1 MLSKESVKCVKSVV
15 RKQTMADT
23 MKAIMYYAPKDVR
36 VEMIPVPACGDNEI
50 RVKVDACA
58 VCGTDLKSY
67 NNGNPRIK
75 APLPMGHEFTGLVE
89 TIGKHVEGFTLGDR
103 IVMATTISC
112 GECYYCQRGWQ
123 NICANLSP
131 MSFGYAGGMAEYTV
145 IPSRALRN
153 GHVIKVPEG
162 VNAEHAALSEP
173 VSCAV
178 NTCEICEVRNG
189 DTVVISGAG
198 TLGMM
203 NACVARE
210 FGAQKIILVN
220 RSKPRLERA
229 RSFGFD
235 VLIHSEEQD
244 VLQTILDETNGIGAD
259 VVIVAAPAAAPQEQA
274 IELVRKRGAV
284 CLFASL
290 PVGRNMLSL
299 DSRKIHYGELRVLG
313 ISDSTPHH
321 VAKAVELISQNRLP
335 MEKLATHILGL
346 DDIFKAFELMTSGKS
361 LRVVLKP

>member
-1 MLSKESVKCVKSVV
+1 
-15 RKQTMADT
+15 MADT
-23 MKAIMYYAPKDVR
+23 MKAVMYYAPKDIR
-36 VEMIPVPACGDNEI
+36 IETIAVPACGGDEV

-75 APLPMGHEFTGLVE
+75 APLAMGHEFTGLIE
-89 TIGKHVEGFTLGDR
+89 TIGKNVEGFVIGDR

-112 GECYYCQRGWQ
+112 GECYYCKRGWR

-131 MSFGYAGGMAEYTV
+131 MSFGYAGGMAEYTI
-145 IPSRALRN
+145 IPSRALKN

-162 VNAEHAALSEP
+162 VKAEYAALSEP

-178 NTCEICEVRNG
+178 NTSEICEVQEG
-189 DTVVISGAG
+189 DTVVVIGAG
-198 TLGMM
+198 ALGMI

-210 FGAQKIILVN
+210 FGAKKIILVN

-229 RSFGFD
+229 KAFD
-235 VLIHSEEQD
+235 FDILIHSEEQD
-244 VLQTILDETNGIGAD
+244 VVQTILDETDGIGAD
-259 VVIVAAPAAAPQEQA
+259 VVIVAAPAAQPQEQA
-274 IELVRKRGAV
+274 VEMVRKRGAV

-290 PVGRNMLSL
+290 PVGKNMLSL

-313 ISDSTPHH
+313 ISDSTPRH
-321 VAKAVELISQNRLP
+321 VMKAVELISQNRLP
-335 MEKLATHILGL
+335 MDKLATHSLGL
-346 DDIFKAFELMTSGKS
+346 DDIFKAFELMQSGQS

>member
-1 MLSKESVKCVKSVV
+1 
-15 RKQTMADT
+15 MADT
-23 MKAIMYYAPKDVR
+23 MKAVMYYAPKDIR
-36 VEMIPVPACGDNEI
+36 IETIPVPYCGDNEI

-89 TIGKHVEGFTLGDR
+89 TIGKDVEGFSIGDR
-103 IVMATTISC
+103 VVMATTISC
-112 GECYYCQRGWQ
+112 GECYYCKRGWR
-123 NICANLSP
+123 NICVNLAP
-131 MSFGYAGGMAEYTV
+131 MSFSYAGGMAEYTT
-145 IPSRALRN
+145 IPARALKN

-162 VNAEHAALSEP
+162 VKAEYAALSEP

-178 NTCEICEVRNG
+178 NTSEICEVQKG
-189 DTVVISGAG
+189 DTVVVIGAG
-198 TLGMM
+198 SLGMI

-210 FGAQKIILVN
+210 FGAKKIILVN
-220 RSKPRLERA
+220 RTKPRLERA

-244 VLQTILDETNGIGAD
+244 AVQIIFDETDGIGAD
-259 VVIVAAPAAAPQEQA
+259 VVIVAAPAAKPQEQA
-274 IELVRKRGAV
+274 IEMVRKRGAV

-290 PVGRNMLSL
+290 PVGKNLLSL

-313 ISDSTPHH
+313 ISDSTPRH
-321 VAKAVELISQNRLP
+321 VEKAVELISNNRLP
-335 MEKLATHILGL
+335 MDKLATHVLGL
-346 DDIFKAFELMTSGKS
+346 DEIFKAFELMQSGAS

>member
-1 MLSKESVKCVKSVV
+1 
-15 RKQTMADT
+15 MADT
-23 MKAIMYYAPKDVR
+23 MKAVMYYAPKDIR
-36 VEMIPVPACGDNEI
+36 IETIPVPSCGDNEI

-89 TIGKHVEGFTLGDR
+89 TIGKNVEGFSIGDR
-103 IVMATTISC
+103 VVMATTISC
-112 GECYYCQRGWQ
+112 GECYYCKRGWR
-123 NICANLSP
+123 NICVNLAP
-131 MSFGYAGGMAEYTV
+131 MSFSYAGGMAEYTT
-145 IPSRALRN
+145 IPARALKN

-162 VNAEHAALSEP
+162 VKAEYAALSEP

-178 NTCEICEVRNG
+178 NTSEICEVQEG
-189 DTVVISGAG
+189 DTVVVIGAG
-198 TLGMM
+198 SLGMI

-210 FGAQKIILVN
+210 FGAKKIILVN
-220 RSKPRLERA
+220 RTKPRLERA

-244 VLQTILDETNGIGAD
+244 AVQIIFDETDGIGAD
-259 VVIVAAPAAAPQEQA
+259 VVIVAAPAAKPQEQA
-274 IELVRKRGAV
+274 IEMVRKRGAV

-290 PVGRNMLSL
+290 PVGKNMLSL

-313 ISDSTPHH
+313 ISDSTPRH
-321 VAKAVELISQNRLP
+321 VTKAVELISNNRLP
-335 MEKLATHILGL
+335 MDKLATHILDL
-346 DDIFKAFELMTSGKS
+346 DEIFKAFELMQSGAS

>member
-1 MLSKESVKCVKSVV
+1 M
-15 RKQTMADT
+15 TDT
-23 MKAIMYYAPKDVR
+23 MKAVMYYAPQDIR
-36 VEMIPVPACGDNEI
+36 VEMIPVPSCGDDEI

-67 NNGNPRIK
+67 NVGNPRIK
-75 APLPMGHEFTGLVE
+75 APLPMGHEFTGFVD
-89 TIGKHVEGFTLGDR
+89 TIGKHVTGFAIGDR

-123 NICANLSP
+123 NICANLAP
-131 MSFGYAGGMAEYTV
+131 MSFSYAGGMAEYTI
-145 IPSRALRN
+145 IPARAIQN
-153 GHVIKVPEG
+153 GHVVKVPEG
-162 VNAEHAALSEP
+162 VKAEYAALSEP
-173 VSCAV
+173 ISCAV
-178 NTCEICEVRNG
+178 NTCEICEVQEG
-189 DTVVISGAG
+189 DTVVVSGAG

-203 NACVARE
+203 NACVSRE
-210 FGAQKIILVN
+210 FGAKKIILVN
-220 RSKPRLERA
+220 RSRPRLERA

-244 VLQTILDETNGIGAD
+244 VLQTILEETNGIGAD
-259 VVIVAAPAAAPQEQA
+259 VVIVAAPAAKPQEQA

-290 PVGRNMLSL
+290 PVGKNMLSF

-313 ISDSTPHH
+313 ISDSTPRH
-321 VAKAVELISQNRLP
+321 VTKAVELISQKRLP
-335 MEKLATHILGL
+335 MDKLATHTLGL
-346 DDIFKAFELMTSGKS
+346 DGIFKAFELMQGGES

>member
-1 MLSKESVKCVKSVV
+1 
-15 RKQTMADT
+15 MADT
-23 MKAIMYYAPKDVR
+23 MKAVMYYAPKDIR
-36 VEMIPVPACGDNEI
+36 VELIPVPSCGEDEI

-67 NNGNPRIK
+67 KNGNPRIK

-89 TIGKHVEGFTLGDR
+89 TIGTHVEDFAPGDR

-112 GECYYCQRGWQ
+112 GECYYCKRGWR

-131 MSFGYAGGMAEYTV
+131 MSFSYAGGMAEYTT
-145 IPSRALRN
+145 IPARALQN
-153 GHVIKVPEG
+153 GHVIKVPDG
-162 VNAEHAALSEP
+162 VKAEHAALSEP

-178 NTCEICEVRNG
+178 NTCEICGIQEG
-189 DTVVISGAG
+189 DTVVVNGAG
-198 TLGMM
+198 TLGMI

-210 FGAQKIILVN
+210 FGAKKIILIN
-220 RSKPRLERA
+220 RSQPRLERA
-229 RSFGFD
+229 RTFGFD
-235 VLIHSEEQD
+235 VLIHAEEQD
-244 VLQTILDETNGIGAD
+244 VRQAVLDETDGIGAD
-259 VVIVAAPAAAPQEQA
+259 VVIVAAPAVKPQEQA
-274 IELVRKRGAV
+274 IDLVRKRGAV

-290 PVGRNMLSL
+290 PVGNNMLSL

-313 ISDSTPHH
+313 ISDSTPRH

-346 DDIFKAFELMTSGKS
+346 DDIFTAFDLMQSGES